1 MPRDYK
7 VYLEDIL
14 QAITKIIDYT
24 TGLSPAAFAGDAKT
38 FDAVV
43 RNLEVIGEA
52 AKAVPEAIR
61 SQHPEVDWK
70 KITGLRNILIH
81 QYFGVDA
88 ELIWDIIQNKLAALE
103 EQIQAM
109 MKTGG

>member
-1 MPRDYK
+1 
-7 VYLEDIL
+7 
-14 QAITKIIDYT
+14 
-24 TGLSPAAFAGDAKT
+24 
-38 FDAVV
+38 VV

-70 KITGLRNILIH
+70 RITGLRDILIH
-81 QYFGVDA
+81 QDFGVDA

-109 MKTGG
+109 VKTGG

>member
-14 QAITKIIDYT
+14 QAISRIREYT
-24 TGLSPAAFAGDAKT
+24 AGLSGAAFAVDAKT

-52 AKAVPEAIR
+52 ARTVPEAIR

-70 KITGLRNILIH
+70 KTVGLRNILIH
-81 QYFGVDA
+81 QYFGVDS
-88 ELIWDIIQNKLAALE
+88 EIIWDIIQNKLPALE
-103 EQIQAM
+103 EQIRAM
-109 MKTGG
+109 MKS

>member
-14 QAITKIIDYT
+14 QAITKVREYT
-24 TGLSPAAFAGDAKT
+24 SGMSLSAFAGDART
-38 FDAVV
+38 FDAVI

-52 AKAVPEAIR
+52 AKTVLETVR
-61 SQHPEVDWK
+61 LNHPEVDWK
-70 KITGLRNILIH
+70 KIAGLRDILIH

-88 ELIWDIIQNKLAALE
+88 ELIWDIIQNKLTALE
-103 EQIQAM
+103 EQIRAIV
-109 MKTGG
+109 KS

>member
-14 QAITKIIDYT
+14 QAIGKIREYT
-24 TGLSPAAFAGDAKT
+24 FGLSLGAFAADAKT

-52 AKAVPEAIR
+52 ARTVPEATR

-70 KITGLRNILIH
+70 KIAGLRNILIH

-88 ELIWDIIQNKLAALE
+88 ELIWDIIQNKLRPLE

-109 MKTGG
+109 VRS